1 MFNYYNEEMLEDLCD
16 GVVVIDKYKNIVY
29 WNNGA
34 KRITG
39 LSKEDVLNKKI
50 EDNILIHIDQNG
62 NILNDNKNP
71 LQLSMDSRQ
80 NLSDKYILKTSK
92 NKQFRVQ
99 SKIFPLINKG
109 NYIVGALEIFKNL
122 DEEILS
128 NSQIKELKRLGSLD
142 DLTGFYNRSYGNE
155 IIKEY
160 LLLSRK
166 NLKEFSLLLVE
177 ITNLYDL
184 HKMYKKGIK
193 EKILKTVSEL
203 LKENIDNIEIIIKW
217 SEEKIMI
224 VVPETKKS
232 ICLMLEN
239 KVKTALSTYDFIFMN
254 EKIKFNIRTSNY
266 IPEKIESFDSIIKK
280 LELNLING

>member
-1 MFNYYNEEMLEDLCD
+1 MFNYYNEEMLEDLYD

-39 LSKEDVLNKKI
+39 LEKKDVINKKI
-50 EDNILIHIDQNG
+50 EDNILIHMDKNG
-62 NILNDNKNP
+62 KILNENKNP
-71 LQLSMDSRQ
+71 LQLCMDSRQ
-80 NLSDKYILKTSK
+80 NLSDNYILKTYK
-92 NKQFRVQ
+92 DKKFKVK

-128 NSQIKELKRLGSLD
+128 KAQIMELKRLGSLD
-142 DLTGFYNRSYGNE
+142 DLTGFYNRTYGDE
-155 IIKEY
+155 IIREN

-177 ITNLYDL
+177 ISNLYDL
-184 HKMYKKGIK
+184 HSMYKKGIK
-193 EKILKTVSEL
+193 EKILKAVSDL
-203 LKENIDNIEIIIKW
+203 LKENIDNVEIIIKW

-224 VVPETKKS
+224 VVPEIKKP

-239 KVKTALSTYDFIFMN
+239 KVKTALSSYDFIFMN
-254 EKIKFNIRTSNY
+254 EKIKFKIRTSHY
-266 IPEKIESFDSIIKK
+266 IPEKIESFESIIKK

>member
-92 NKQFRVQ
+92 DKQFRVQ

-128 NSQIKELKRLGSLD
+128 KSQIKELKRLGSLD

-193 EKILKTVSEL
+193 ENILKTVSEL

-254 EKIKFNIRTSNY
+254 EKIKFNIRTSTY